1 MREFTP
7 QENAFIERLVKAH
20 RENGVN
26 SLAEL
31 QVSRLLRD
39 DLKFFALKWAIE
51 PKPTVTIYVPKGE
64 KDADKIDNLFFQIAD
79 YIYFIEELESL
90 GFIKLQNVPSDKK
103 ENFTIL
109 YDRDGYEYS
118 PEENWFWREIKD
130 VEFAGQKLSGK
141 ALVTLEGWH
150 TFNND
155 FAYDLNKCGLS
166 MIYPLPLAASYVD
179 NGYKTYEQLNLE
191 SQLADT
197 KSSLK
202 WAKFTFWITFA
213 ALIATL
219 AIAKFGH
226 QTIKESQ
233 LDNLVDSIGAKIERN
248 HLSEPVNISTS
259 DTIKVSTINTIS
271 KTVK

>member
-20 RENGVN
+20 LENGVN

-103 ENFTIL
+103 EDFTIL
-109 YDRDGYEYS
+109 YDRDEYEYS

-141 ALVTLEGWH
+141 ALVTLGIVR
-150 TFNND
+150 
-155 FAYDLNKCGLS
+155 K
-166 MIYPLPLAASYVD
+166 
-179 NGYKTYEQLNLE
+179 
-191 SQLADT
+191 
-197 KSSLK
+197 
-202 WAKFTFWITFA
+202 
-213 ALIATL
+213 
-219 AIAKFGH
+219 
-226 QTIKESQ
+226 
-233 LDNLVDSIGAKIERN
+233 
-248 HLSEPVNISTS
+248 
-259 DTIKVSTINTIS
+259 
-271 KTVK
+271 